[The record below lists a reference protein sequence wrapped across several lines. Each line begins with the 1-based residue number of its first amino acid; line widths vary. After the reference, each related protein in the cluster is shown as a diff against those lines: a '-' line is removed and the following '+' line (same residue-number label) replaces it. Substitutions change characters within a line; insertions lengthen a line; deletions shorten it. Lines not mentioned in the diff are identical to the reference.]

1 MPSSSSTPDSTY
13 VGFQCHR
20 VVKFCSTTCLPNSNA
35 AKLCSLFI
43 SSGGLHATV
52 SFTTEPKAPLTA
64 TESKVAKPDT
74 IVADAGDTS
83 TGASPWPS
91 HDATLITHTDDRVLR
106 ATYTSR
112 IFRFVDDV
120 ELRVDTTKG
129 LVHIRSASRVGHDDL
144 EANPK
149 RVERIRADWIAAR

>member
-1 MPSSSSTPDSTY
+1 MR
-13 VGFQCHR
+13 H
-20 VVKFCSTTCLPNSNA
+20 L
-35 AKLCSLFI
+35 LLFI
-43 SSGGLHATV
+43 SLAACAGAPPPPVAAPTSTALPPCPDSPNCV
-52 SFTTEPKAPLTA
+52 SSQADPRDAEHHTEPLPLHGDP
-64 TESKVAKPDT
+64 E
-74 IVADAGDTS
+74 DAIARLAALI
-83 TGASPWPS
+83 GA
-91 HDATLITHTDDRVLR
+91 HERTRITHTDDRVLR